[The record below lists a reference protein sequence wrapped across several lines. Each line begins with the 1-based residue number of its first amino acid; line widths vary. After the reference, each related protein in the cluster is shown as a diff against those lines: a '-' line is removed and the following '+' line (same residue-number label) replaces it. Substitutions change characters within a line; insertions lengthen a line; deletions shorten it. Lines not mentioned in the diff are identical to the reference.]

1 MNQSVNCTLGIDIS
15 KKKFDVALHLPSG
28 KWKHK
33 AFTNSSEGFQ
43 ELSHWLR
50 QLNVEQVHA
59 CMEATNIYGNALA
72 EYLYDE
78 NHNVSVVNPA
88 RIKGFAQSEMLR
100 TKNDKQ
106 DALLI
111 ARFCEALSPD
121 LWMPE
126 PISVRQ
132 LRALVRR
139 LDMLIEMKQQEV
151 NRLDVSDEI
160 VQSDIRQHV
169 KELEQRINKI
179 RTDIEEHIDR
189 DPDLKNKKELLL
201 SIPGIGEKT
210 MAIVLSYFA
219 SIRHFD
225 SAKKLTSF
233 CGVAPREHQS
243 GSSVNGRGAMSKIGS
258 AHLRKSLFLPAMVA
272 LKYNP
277 ALKALKE
284 RLSEKGKPKMVIIG
298 AAMRKLI
305 HIIYGVLKSNLPFD
319 ENKAVK
325 A

>member
-33 AFTNSSEGFQ
+33 AFTNSTKGFQ
-43 ELSHWLR
+43 DLSHWLS

-72 EYLYDE
+72 EYLYDK
-78 NHNVSVVNPA
+78 NHKVSIVNPA

-106 DALLI
+106 DASLI
-111 ARFCEALSPD
+111 ARFCEAFSPD
-121 LWMPE
+121 LWKPE
-126 PISVRQ
+126 PLSVRQ

-151 NRLDVSDEI
+151 NRLDVSDDV
-160 VQSDIRQHV
+160 VQSDIHQHV

-179 RTDIEEHIDR
+179 RADIEEHIDR

-201 SIPGIGEKT
+201 SIPGIGERT
-210 MAIVLSYFA
+210 MAIVLSYFSA
-219 SIRHFD
+219 IQHFD
-225 SAKKLTSF
+225 SAKKLASF
-233 CGVAPREHQS
+233 CGVAPREYQS

-277 ALKALKE
+277 VLKALKE

-325 A
+325 T